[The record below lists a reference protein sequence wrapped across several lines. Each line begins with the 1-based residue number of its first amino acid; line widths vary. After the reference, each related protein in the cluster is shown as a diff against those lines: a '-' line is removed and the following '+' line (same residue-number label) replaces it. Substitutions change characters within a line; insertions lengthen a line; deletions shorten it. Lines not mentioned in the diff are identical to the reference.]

1 MIRFIPDSFWEALL
15 RPFSMFFPDGGIYV
29 EIMAP
34 DGRFALFVLMFFLLW
49 MLGRRNVLKQAQVH
63 VMLALALLVGL
74 SFIPWLITSGNGR
87 YFMYCLFVVGP
98 LLVMCIRAL
107 PTTAEFRLTLIFLV
121 LSLQGYLLCLT
132 VPWNNWNFFPWS
144 RGPVFKVAWPE
155 IATKPNK
162 RVFVTVS
169 SLSYSI
175 IAPQMDPSTQW
186 IGLLSLDRRED
197 RIGLFEKAKR
207 KLADAE
213 RIDLIM
219 PTIPDHADR
228 DGLPDPSMR
237 LSINDMVAPFQL
249 VLTEESNSCYLLPI
263 SQPLEKNDMVSLN
276 DQSLKAPVFSF
287 WQCHLKIDHMQSI
300 SSQKEIPEIVETAL
314 NRLELTCPRFFRAG
328 ESSTMPLNDGGLR
341 NYPGSDMKIYAIPQS
356 GVFYKY
362 YRSYQITRVGSVED
376 VAAGDFVLDCQKL
389 RGRAGLPWERQI

>member
-1 MIRFIPDSFWEALL
+1 MIRFIPDSLWEALL
-15 RPFSMFFPDGGIYV
+15 RPFAMFFPNGGIYV

-49 MLGRRNVLKQAQVH
+49 MFGRQNVLKQPQIH
-63 VMLALALLVGL
+63 VMLALTLLVVL

-107 PTTAEFRLTLIFLV
+107 PTSVEFRLTLIFLA
-121 LSLQGYLLCLT
+121 LSMQGYLLCLT
-132 VPWNNWNFFPWS
+132 VPWDNWNFFQWS
-144 RGPVFKVAWPE
+144 RAPVFKVVWPE
-155 IATKPNK
+155 IATKPDH

-175 IAPQMDPSTQW
+175 LAPQMDASTQW
-186 IGLLSLDRRED
+186 IGLLSLDRREE
-197 RIGLFEKAKR
+197 RVGLFEKAKK
-207 KLADAE
+207 KLANAE
-213 RIDLIM
+213 RIDLIL
-219 PTIPDHADR
+219 PTIPDQMDR
-228 DGLPDPSMR
+228 DSLPNQAMR

-249 VLTEESNSCYLLPI
+249 ELTEEPENCYFLPI
-263 SQPLEKNDMVSLN
+263 SQLSDKGGDSSLN
-276 DQSLKAPVFSF
+276 NRSSKASIFSF
-287 WQCHLKIDHMQSI
+287 WQCHLRIAYKQSNF
-300 SSQKEIPEIVETAL
+300 SRQEIPQIIEVAL
-314 NRLELTCPRFFRAG
+314 NQLERICPRFFRAG
-328 ESSTMPLNDGGLR
+328 ESSTMPLQGGGLR

-376 VAAGDFVLDCQKL
+376 VAAGDFKLDCQQL

>member
-1 MIRFIPDSFWEALL
+1 MIRFMPDSFWEALL
-15 RPFSMFFPDGGIYV
+15 RPFSMFFPNGGIYV

-34 DGRFALFVLMFFLLW
+34 DGRFALFVLMFLLLW
-49 MLGRRNVLKQAQVH
+49 VLGRQRVLKQAQVH
-63 VMLALALLVGL
+63 VMFALTLLVGL

-107 PTTAEFRLTLIFLV
+107 PTTAEFRLTLIFFAM
-121 LSLQGYLLCLT
+121 SLQGYLLCLT

-144 RGPVFKVAWPE
+144 RGPVFKVVWPE
-155 IATKPNK
+155 ISIKPNK
-162 RVFVTVS
+162 RVFVSVS

-175 IAPQMDPSTQW
+175 LAPQMDAATQW
-186 IGLLSLDRRED
+186 IGLLSLDRREE
-197 RIGLFEKAKR
+197 RVGLFEKAKR

-213 RIDLIM
+213 RIDLIL
-219 PTIPDHADR
+219 PAILDHMDR
-228 DGLPDPSMR
+228 DGLPDQAMR

-249 VLTEESNSCYLLPI
+249 ELTEESNSCYLLPI
-263 SQPLEKNDMVSLN
+263 SQSSDNDGGASLIG
-276 DQSLKAPVFSF
+276 QSAKTPMFSF
-287 WQCHLKIDHMQSI
+287 WQCHLKVAYKQSI
-300 SSQKEIPEIVETAL
+300 SSKKEIPEIIEAAL
-314 NRLELTCPRFFRAG
+314 NQLELICPRFFRTG
-328 ESSTMPLNDGGLR
+328 ESSTLPLNGGGLR

-376 VAAGDFVLDCQKL
+376 VAAGHFTLDCQQL

>member
-1 MIRFIPDSFWEALL
+1 
-15 RPFSMFFPDGGIYV
+15 MFFPNGGIYV

-34 DGRFALFVLMFFLLW
+34 DGRFALFVLMFFLVW
-49 MLGRRNVLKQAQVH
+49 VLGWRNILKRAQAH

-107 PTTAEFRLTLIFLV
+107 PTTAEFRLTLIFLA

-132 VPWNNWNFFPWS
+132 VPWDNWNFFPWS
-144 RGPVFKVAWPE
+144 RGPVFKVVWPE
-155 IATKPNK
+155 IAIKPNK

-175 IAPQMDPSTQW
+175 VAPQMDASAQW
-186 IGLLSLDRRED
+186 IGLLSLDRREE
-197 RIGLFEKAKR
+197 RLGLFEKAKR

-213 RIDLIM
+213 RIDLIL
-219 PTIPDHADR
+219 PTIFDHMDH
-228 DGLPDPSMR
+228 DGLPDQAMR

-249 VLTEESNSCYLLPI
+249 ELTEDFNSCYLLPI
-263 SQPLEKNDMVSLN
+263 SPPSNTDAGEALN
-276 DQSLKAPVFSF
+276 GQSTKSSVFSF
-287 WQCHLKIDHMQSI
+287 WQCHLNVSDKQY
-300 SSQKEIPEIVETAL
+300 SSSKKEVPEIIEAAL
-314 NRLELTCPRFFRAG
+314 NQLELTCPRFFRAG
-328 ESSTMPLNDGGLR
+328 ESSTLPLNGGGLR

-362 YRSYQITRVGSVED
+362 YRSYQITKVGSVED
-376 VAAGDFVLDCQKL
+376 VAAGNFTLDCGKL
-389 RGRAGLPWERQI
+389 RGRSGLPWERQI